1 MSYYQHRNA
10 GPTQPSPLM
19 DKLRLYHVE
28 MNPYG
33 HRVLLILEAK
43 RVRYEVYKLDPLRL
57 PDWFSH
63 ITMHPRTSPGQLKIP
78 VLEIPTENG
87 DKYLFESVV
96 ICDYLDEKYARNP
109 LHSRD
114 PYVKAQDRLLIE
126 RFNELIKGSLE
137 CFDTNFAF
145 GSEQIIQTLDI
156 FEKELG
162 VRGTNY
168 FGGNNPGMLDYMIWP
183 WVERL
188 YLLRCV
194 NETKFDEKRSLFPN
208 FADWGDQM
216 QLDDVV
222 KKHSKSPYEY
232 FDYYK
237 NARTHSM
244 GYYL

>member
-1 MSYYQHRNA
+1 MAYYDYKVA
-10 GPTQPSPLM
+10 GASLPPPLT

-33 HRVLLILEAK
+33 HRVLLVLEAK
-43 RVRYEVYKLDPLRL
+43 RAKYEVYRLDPLNL
-57 PDWFSH
+57 PAWFRAKN
-63 ITMHPRTSPGQLKIP
+63 PRLKIP
-78 VLEIPTENG
+78 VLEIPTDQG

-96 ICDYLDEKYARNP
+96 ICDYLDEKYAANP

-156 FEKELG
+156 FEKELAS
-162 VRGTNY
+162 RGTYY
-168 FGGNNPGMLDYMIWP
+168 FGGDRPGMLDYMIWP

-194 NETKFDEKRSLFPN
+194 NEKKFDEKKTIFPN

-216 QLDDVV
+216 QLDRVV
-222 KKHSKSPYEY
+222 KKHSSSPAEY

-237 NARTHSM
+237 NARTHTM

>member
-1 MSYYQHRNA
+1 MTYYQYRST
-10 GPTQPSPLM
+10 GIMPPPPLT

-33 HRVLLILEAK
+33 HRVQLVLEAK
-43 RVRYEVYKLDPLRL
+43 KVKYEVYKLDPLKL
-57 PDWFSH
+57 PEWFREKN
-63 ITMHPRTSPGQLKIP
+63 PRLKIP
-78 VLEIPTENG
+78 VLEIPSDHG

-96 ICDYLDEKYARNP
+96 ICDYLDEKYPRNP

-137 CFDTNFAF
+137 CFDTNFAY
-145 GSEQIIQTLDI
+145 GSDQIIQTLDI
-156 FEKELG
+156 FEKELAA
-162 VRGTNY
+162 RGTNY
-168 FGGNNPGMLDYMIWP
+168 FGGHRPGMLDYMIWP

-194 NETKFDEKRSLFPN
+194 NEQKFDSKRTLFPN

-216 QLDDVV
+216 QLDEAV
-222 KKHSKSPYEY
+222 KKLATSPAVY

-237 NARTHSM
+237 NARAHSM

>member
-1 MSYYQHRNA
+1 MSYYQHRTVGMTA
-10 GPTQPSPLM
+10 PAPLV
-19 DKLRLYHVE
+19 DQLRLYHVD

-43 RVRYEVYKLDPLRL
+43 RAKYEVHRLDPLHL
-57 PDWFSH
+57 PEWFKEKN
-63 ITMHPRTSPGQLKIP
+63 PRLKIP
-78 VLEIPTENG
+78 VLEIPTDQG
-87 DKYLFESVV
+87 DRYLFESVV

-109 LHSRD
+109 LHSRV

-137 CFDTNFAF
+137 CFDTNFAY
-145 GSEQIIQTLDI
+145 GSDQIIQTLDI
-156 FEKELG
+156 FEKELAA
-162 VRGTNY
+162 RGTNY
-168 FGGNNPGMLDYMIWP
+168 YGGNRPGMLDYMIWP

-194 NETKFDEKRSLFPN
+194 NERRFDEKRSLFPN

-216 QLDDVV
+216 QLDEVV
-222 KKHSKSPYEY
+222 KKHSRSPAEY

-237 NARTHSM
+237 NARAHSM

>member
-1 MSYYQHRNA
+1 MSYYSPRRA
-10 GPTQPSPLM
+10 GAVSPPRLT
-19 DKLRLYHVE
+19 DKLRLYHVD

-43 RVRYEVYKLDPLRL
+43 KAKYEVYRLDPLHL
-57 PDWFSH
+57 PEWFKARN
-63 ITMHPRTSPGQLKIP
+63 PRLKIP
-78 VLEIPTENG
+78 VLEIPTEQG
-87 DKYLFESVV
+87 DRCLFESVV

-137 CFDTNFAF
+137 CFDTNFAY
-145 GSEQIIQTLDI
+145 GSEQIIQTMDI
-156 FEKELG
+156 FEKELAL
-162 VRGTNY
+162 RGTNY
-168 FGGNNPGMLDYMIWP
+168 FGGNKPGMLDYMIWP

-188 YLLRCV
+188 YLLRCI
-194 NETKFDEKRSLFPN
+194 NEKKFDEKRSRFPN

-216 QLDDVV
+216 QLDEVV
-222 KKHSKSPYEY
+222 KKHSSSPSEY
-232 FDYYK
+232 FDYYE
-237 NARTHSM
+237 NARTHAM

>member
-1 MSYYQHRNA
+1 MSYFQSRYA
-10 GPTQPSPLM
+10 GSVPPPPLG
-19 DKLRLYHVE
+19 DKLRLYHVD

-43 RVRYEVYKLDPLRL
+43 KTKYEVYKLDPLRL
-57 PDWFSH
+57 PDWFR
-63 ITMHPRTSPGQLKIP
+63 TANPRLKIP
-78 VLEIPTENG
+78 VLEIPTDQG
-87 DKYLFESVV
+87 DKFLFESVV
-96 ICDYLDEKYARNP
+96 ICDYLDEKYGRGQ

-137 CFDTNFAF
+137 CFDTNFAY
-145 GSEQIIQTLDI
+145 GSEQIVQTLDI
-156 FEKELG
+156 FEKELTA
-162 VRGTNY
+162 RGTNY
-168 FGGNNPGMLDYMIWP
+168 FGGDRPGMLDYMIWP

-188 YLLRCV
+188 YLLRCI
-194 NETKFDEKRSLFPN
+194 NERKFDEKRSLFPN

-216 QLDDVV
+216 QLDEVV
-222 KKHSKSPYEY
+222 KKHANSPAEY

>member
-1 MSYYQHRNA
+1 MSHFPQRTA
-10 GPTQPSPLM
+10 GPSPPPPLR
-19 DKLRLYHVE
+19 DQLRLYHVE

-43 RVRYEVYKLDPLRL
+43 RTKFEVVKLDPMRL
-57 PDWFSH
+57 PEWFRAAN
-63 ITMHPRTSPGQLKIP
+63 PRLKIP
-78 VLEIPTENG
+78 VLEIPTDQG
-87 DKYLFESVV
+87 DKFLFESVV
-96 ICDYLDEKYARNP
+96 ICDYLDEKYGRGQ

-137 CFDTNFAF
+137 CFDTNFAY
-145 GSEQIIQTLDI
+145 GSEQIVQTLDI
-156 FEKELG
+156 FEKELTS
-162 VRGTNY
+162 RGTNY
-168 FGGNNPGMLDYMIWP
+168 FGGDRPGMLDYMIWP

-188 YLLRCV
+188 YLLRCIH
-194 NETKFDEKRSLFPN
+194 EKKFDEKRSLFPN

-216 QLDDVV
+216 QLDEVV
-222 KKHSKSPYEY
+222 KKHANSPAEY

>member
-1 MSYYQHRNA
+1 MSYYQHKTA
-10 GPTQPSPLM
+10 GFNPPPPLNNQM
-19 DKLRLYHVE
+19 RLYHVD

-33 HRVLLILEAK
+33 HRVMLILEAK
-43 RVRYEVYKLDPLRL
+43 KAKYEVYQLDPLHL
-57 PDWFSH
+57 PEWFREKN
-63 ITMHPRTSPGQLKIP
+63 PRLKIP
-78 VLEIPTENG
+78 VLEIPTDQG

-96 ICDYLDEKYARNP
+96 ICDYLDERFPRNP
-109 LHSRD
+109 LHSKD

-145 GSEQIIQTLDI
+145 GSEQIIQTLDV
-156 FEKELG
+156 FEKELAT
-162 VRGTNY
+162 RGTNY
-168 FGGNNPGMLDYMIWP
+168 FGGNRPGMLDYMIWP

-194 NETKFDEKRSLFPN
+194 NEQKFDEKRPIFPN

-222 KKHSKSPYEY
+222 KKHSRSPAEY
-232 FDYYK
+232 FDYYR
-237 NARTHSM
+237 NARAHSM